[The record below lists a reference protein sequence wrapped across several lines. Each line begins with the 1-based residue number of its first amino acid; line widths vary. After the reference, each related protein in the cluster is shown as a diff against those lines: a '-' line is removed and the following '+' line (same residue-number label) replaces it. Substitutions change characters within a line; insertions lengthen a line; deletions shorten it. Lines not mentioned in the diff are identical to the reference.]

1 MFSNE
6 VKTLPSPWSSV
17 HWSLT
22 DPALIILLVD
32 LARLPLTGGV
42 LLPTGRAL
50 LSQLDTGR
58 PQVHHELRHP
68 PHRHPGDDR
77 LRELEA
83 RVLEPRQTELQAGLV
98 PVR

>member
-1 MFSNE
+1 MFSND
-6 VKTLPSPWSSV
+6 VKTPPSPWSSV

-22 DPALIILLVD
+22 DSALIILLVN
-32 LARLPLTGGV
+32 LARFPLAGGV

-50 LSQLDTGR
+50 LSQLDAGR

-77 LRELEA
+77 LRQLEA